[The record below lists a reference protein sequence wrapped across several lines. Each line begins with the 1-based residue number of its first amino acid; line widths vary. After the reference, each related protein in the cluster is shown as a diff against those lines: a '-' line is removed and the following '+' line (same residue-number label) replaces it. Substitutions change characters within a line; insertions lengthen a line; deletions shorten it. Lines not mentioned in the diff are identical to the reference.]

1 MTTTWCETS
10 ADLHLGIDSLDSESH
25 REQTA
30 QESLKT
36 TFGCP
41 RFELRQLVLVVFS
54 KPGHCLSEV
63 VYFGR
68 ICNSYLGRLSTGGD
82 TLASNAT
89 EAQEIYRI

>member
-1 MTTTWCETS
+1 VTTTCCET
-10 ADLHLGIDSLDSESH
+10 ALTYTLGIDSLDSKSH
-25 REQTA
+25 RDRTA
-30 QESLKT
+30 HESLKT

-41 RFELRQLVLVVFS
+41 RFDLRELVLVVLS
-54 KPGHCLSEV
+54 KPEHCFSEV

-82 TLASNAT
+82 TLASNAN